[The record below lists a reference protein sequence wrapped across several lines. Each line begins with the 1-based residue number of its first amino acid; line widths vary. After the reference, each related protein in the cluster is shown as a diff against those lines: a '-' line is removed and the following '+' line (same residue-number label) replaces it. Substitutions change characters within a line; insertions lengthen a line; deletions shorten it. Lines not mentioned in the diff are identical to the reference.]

1 MNRWF
6 VILTAA
12 VVLAG
17 CTKRE
22 ELDFAGRVVATQECT
37 AAFPQLS
44 YGYLVSLEY
53 PEGIGTDV
61 EVKAGD
67 TARNVIVMY
76 EPTCIIRISDHIHGT
91 FYLDD
96 KYSKVNCSWQ
106 WDGVEL
112 HEGVFIETIIDK

>member
-6 VILTAA
+6 VILAAA

-53 PEGIGTDV
+53 PEGIGTD
-61 EVKAGD
+61 
-67 TARNVIVMY
+67 
-76 EPTCIIRISDHIHGT
+76 
-91 FYLDD
+91 D

-112 HEGVFIETIIDK
+112 HEGVFLETIIDK

>member
-6 VILTAA
+6 VIFAAA

-44 YGYLVSLEY
+44 YGYL
-53 PEGIGTDV
+53 
-61 EVKAGD
+61 VKAGD

-112 HEGVFIETIIDK
+112 HEGVFLETIIDK